1 MARPTAAPLQRA
13 SPGLGSSLQHAALE
27 ITRASAGIL
36 SLGDHSTQQ
45 EKQLIYSQ
53 VIVSLAALQSAVSD
67 LSRAYIN
74 HANTVLRGGPVS
86 HDLGSGGFTTSLL
99 ENGLLGG
106 ALSQHAL
113 GQDAKETGEKK
124 KRKRA
129 PHDPNAPK
137 RALTPYFLYMQHN
150 RSLIADELGPD
161 AKPKDVADEGTVRWA
176 NMSSEEK
183 EVWKKLYMDNL
194 AVYRAKMKAY
204 KAGLPIPEDDN
215 AKADSQLQQSVAA
228 AEAEAEEET
237 DSESEDED
245 EDEESADEPAKEPT
259 PPPSNKRRRGG
270 AKAPASPVA
279 AKKAS
284 PVKKAPQPVPTPAK
298 KDTPSRK
305 SLGATSEGKRNKK
318 KRKSE
323 IGADE

>member
-1 MARPTAAPLQRA
+1 MSRKDESKAKDAFV
-13 SPGLGSSLQHAALE
+13 SVNVNDF
-27 ITRASAGIL
+27 TRFR
-36 SLGDHSTQQ
+36 DQF
-45 EKQLIYSQ
+45 
-53 VIVSLAALQSAVSD
+53 IVGLAALQSAVSD
-67 LSRAYIN
+67 LQRAYLN
-74 HANTVLRGGPVS
+74 HANSVLNRGPIGL
-86 HDLGSGGFTTSLL
+86 DTGLAGGFPSLH
-99 ENGLLGG
+99 ENGLL
-106 ALSQHAL
+106 AAQHAL
-113 GQDAKETGEKK
+113 GYEAKVETGEKK

-129 PHDPNAPK
+129 PPDPNAPK

-150 RSLIADELGPD
+150 RSLIANELGPD
-161 AKPKDVADEGTVRWA
+161 AKPKDVADEGTIRWA
-176 NMSSEEK
+176 NMSIEEK
-183 EVWKKLYMDNL
+183 EVWKKLYNDNL

-237 DSESEDED
+237 DSDSDDED

-259 PPPSNKRRRGG
+259 PPPSNKRRRAG
-270 AKAPASPVA
+270 AKPPASPVA

-284 PVKKAPQPVPTPAK
+284 PEKKKAAQPAQPAPTPAK

-305 SLGATSEGKRNKK
+305 TVNAASEGKRNKK

-323 IGADE
+323 VGADE